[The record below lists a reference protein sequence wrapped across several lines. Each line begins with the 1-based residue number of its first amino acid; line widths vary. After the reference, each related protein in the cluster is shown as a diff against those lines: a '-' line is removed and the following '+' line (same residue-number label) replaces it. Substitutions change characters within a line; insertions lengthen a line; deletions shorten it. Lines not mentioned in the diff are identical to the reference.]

1 MSVLCDDAPMKL
13 YRVGEFA
20 SLLDVNPRTV
30 RRWMARGL
38 LSYAQLPG
46 GERRIPC
53 SELESVIQHHP
64 RSQSAQAPMRRC
76 AQ

>member
-1 MSVLCDDAPMKL
+1 VLCDDAHMKM

-30 RRWMARGL
+30 RRWMTRGL

-46 GERRIPC
+46 GERRIPYE
-53 SELESVIQHHP
+53 ELESIVSHHQ
-64 RSQSAQAPMRRC
+64 RGDSALPPARDYRT
-76 AQ
+76 